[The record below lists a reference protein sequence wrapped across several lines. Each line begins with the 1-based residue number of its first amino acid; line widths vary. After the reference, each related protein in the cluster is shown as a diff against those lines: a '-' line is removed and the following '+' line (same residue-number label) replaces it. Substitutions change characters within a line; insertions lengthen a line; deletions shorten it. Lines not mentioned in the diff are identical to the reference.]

1 MGLGTGAAGV
11 AAAAPIFLPII
22 KIGIYIKKKKKKK
35 KKNENEKKDVKFVFS
50 CNGFLS
56 NSHVSSS
63 LTAIIARRGKGLTV
77 KD

>member
-1 MGLGTGAAGV
+1 MSVGTGAAGV

-22 KIGIYIKKKKKKK
+22 KIGIKQ

-56 NSHVSSS
+56 NSQVSSS
-63 LTAIIARRGKGLTV
+63 LTAIIARRR
-77 KD
+77 